1 MPPRERVYMLQG
13 SGMIY
18 HKLVNPD
25 IKEMKVIISQEG
37 RIDYNI
43 LTNYKIS
50 LKYHQD

>member
-1 MPPRERVYMLQG
+1 MLQG
-13 SGMIY
+13 SEMIY
-18 HKLVNPD
+18 HKVVNPD

-37 RIDYNI
+37 RIDYNNI